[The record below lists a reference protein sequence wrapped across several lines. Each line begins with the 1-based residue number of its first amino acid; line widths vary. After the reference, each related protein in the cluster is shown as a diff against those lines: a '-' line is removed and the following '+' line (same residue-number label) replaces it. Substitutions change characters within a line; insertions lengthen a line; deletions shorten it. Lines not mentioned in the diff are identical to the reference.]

1 MFIRAPQVVRLGADV
16 EVLSTHEDKVVLA
29 RQGSVMVASFHP
41 ELTSD
46 NRIHS
51 LFLQEV

>member
-1 MFIRAPQVVRLGADV
+1 M
-16 EVLSTHEDKVVLA
+16 HEDKVVLA

-46 NRIHS
+46 SRIHS